1 MKRRLSILFILV
13 VNAILTATGQKIH
26 NIMFCDTNDRKI
38 GPSVEV
44 DNDRAL
50 EEISDIA
57 GYIGYQVVEYVYN
70 GNKCTKQ
77 NLINVLNSLNSG
89 PKDIIIFYYSGHG
102 THAPGQT
109 DDKFPQLLL
118 NSRNQNDFVPAR
130 QVNEILSKKP
140 HQLRLIFTDCCN
152 NMVNGVSPKSSLS
165 EANSFTSVKSRDVIN
180 YKKLFTQQKGMIMV
194 TGCKLGQTSLGL
206 DEDGGLFSIALW
218 DAIYKECSDGNNPTW
233 QNILRNTT
241 KETMIMANK
250 FQGHQQEPYFVANV
264 GDLGAVP
271 PPSPAVTPPTP
282 APTPSLATNSSLS
295 MDIATLLSQQ
305 TGEAR
310 TNIMNQMLRNRFSNG
325 GYFVTLGRDL
335 KTVVDYEE
343 ADVFLRRLVSSRNII
358 KINIIK
364 EEKASD
370 GKPYITVTEMRKGY

>member
-1 MKRRLSILFILV
+1 MNYKILFLF
-13 VNAILTATGQKIH
+13 AIAAISTIGVHGQKVH

-44 DNDRAL
+44 DNDRAM
-50 EEISDIA
+50 EEIGDIA
-57 GYIGYQVVEYVYN
+57 GYIGYQYIEYVYN
-70 GNKCTKQ
+70 GDRCNKQ

-89 PKDIIIFYYSGHG
+89 PNDIIIFYYSGHG

-109 DDKFPQLLL
+109 EDKFPQLLL
-118 NSRNQNDFVPAR
+118 NSRVQSNFVPAR
-130 QVNEILSKKP
+130 IVNEMLSKKP
-140 HQLRLIFTDCCN
+140 HRLRLILTDCCN
-152 NMVNGVSPKSSLS
+152 NLVEGVSPKSSLS
-165 EANSFTSVKSRDVIN
+165 DMNSVTSVKSKDVIN
-180 YKKLFTQQKGMIMV
+180 YKKLFTQQKGMIMA

-218 DAIYKECSDGNNPTW
+218 DAIYKECSEGNNPSW
-233 QNILRNTT
+233 QNVFRNTA

-250 FQGHQQEPYFVANV
+250 FSGHQQEPYFAIEVS
-264 GDLGAVP
+264 DLGANT
-271 PPSPAVTPPTP
+271 PSSNVTPPTP
-282 APTPSLATNSSLS
+282 PSVPVISTTSTLS
-295 MDIATLLSQQ
+295 ASIATLLSQQ
-305 TGEAR
+305 NGDAR
-310 TNIMNQMLRNRFSNG
+310 ANVMNQLLKSRFSNG

-364 EEKASD
+364 EETASD
-370 GKPYITVTEMRKGY
+370 GKPFITVTEMRKGY